1 MNALHEIGQAVH
13 ARRTQMG
20 LTQASL
26 AKRCG
31 LSRQTI
37 CQLEAGSI
45 VDLSVQRVQ
54 RVADTLGMSLRM
66 AGNGP
71 CSRVH
76 APRMSALQKAAQTA
90 SVSFREPLTPTRLR
104 RALTKNADVQAL
116 PYLLSLLDDAPV
128 SLLAAL
134 AEELGHDA
142 DGTAALWQTFRN
154 LAAQVGSRRD
164 LWQ

>member
-1 MNALHEIGQAVH
+1 
-13 ARRTQMG
+13 
-20 LTQASL
+20 
-26 AKRCG
+26 
-31 LSRQTI
+31 
-37 CQLEAGSI
+37 
-45 VDLSVQRVQ
+45 
-54 RVADTLGMSLRM
+54 
-66 AGNGP
+66 
-71 CSRVH
+71 
-76 APRMSALQKAAQTA
+76 MSALQKAAQTA